1 MIGYIPLNAEQL
13 NVIQGGYTPS
23 CIKAFNNKAF
33 AFWQRA
39 LTQRAG
45 SVIDFELPEEWTG
58 SVKDF
63 FYYVMLRFGY
73 CVVYN
78 DNERGLV
85 FQPAAL
91 KGFDFYYQPTD
102 AIISNPAYKAS
113 KELKIHKECEIL
125 KLQPDFMGTW
135 DTISYFAEKLALLD
149 NAINISLI
157 NNKYAWMLGAKNKA
171 AGEALKKML
180 DKINSGEPA
189 IVYDRKLANDPNDKS
204 EPWQFWNRGN
214 LRESYLT
221 TDQLRDFQTILCDFD
236 NEIGIPNLGAVE
248 KKERMI
254 TDEANARK
262 ADAVSRSQLW
272 IRTFNESAEL
282 VNAMFGTTISA
293 KHNFDESGVIDNAE

>member
-1 MIGYIPLNAEQL
+1 MIGYIPFNAEQI
-13 NVIQGGYTPS
+13 NMVQGGYTPS

-45 SVIDFELPEEWTG
+45 SVIDFNLPDEWTG
-58 SVKDF
+58 TVKDF
-63 FYYVMLRFGY
+63 FYYIMLRYGY
-73 CVVYN
+73 CAVYN

-85 FQPAAL
+85 FQPCAL
-91 KGFDFYYQPTD
+91 SGFDFYYQPVKC
-102 AIISNPAYKAS
+102 IISNPAYKAS
-113 KELKIHKECEIL
+113 KELAIHKECEVL

-157 NNKYAWMLGAKNKA
+157 NNKYPFMLFAKNKSA
-171 AGEALKKML
+171 SEAFKKAL
-180 DKINSGEPA
+180 DLANEGNPC
-189 IVYDRKLANDPNDKS
+189 IVADRKLSNDPNDKS

-214 LRESYLT
+214 LKDSYLT
-221 TDQLRDFQTILCDFD
+221 TDQLRDFQTLMCAFD

-254 TDEANARK
+254 TDEANSRK

-282 VNAMFGTTISA
+282 VNKMFGTSISA
-293 KHNFDESGVIDNAE
+293 THNFDESEVSENAE